1 MSGREGD
8 WIGDWEVDAQ
18 DMRSEHGRAT
28 MQDFLV
34 LLEKM
39 DAPVNSPVEL
49 RKFVYDT
56 TAKLLKEI
64 SSESPQE
71 KIDGG
76 LWTIPGGKVDPNEPI
91 IDALFR
97 ETLEEVKMLATAAAD
112 MSFDIIPSGILYKM
126 IEKLKIKLA
135 ENKK

>member
-71 KIDGG
+71 KIGIN
-76 LWTIPGGKVDPNEPI
+76 T
-91 IDALFR
+91 
-97 ETLEEVKMLATAAAD
+97 LATAAAD